1 MTCSGQTQRH
11 RDNLHNMTNLL
22 NKNKFLQPPRLA
34 ERFLIFLLTQE
45 SSEPVL
51 GDFAELFNS
60 NANQNTLK
68 KAQFW
73 YWIQTFKS
81 APSLIHLKL
90 SNELERR
97 METMIK
103 NLSLHNK
110 SSLWISLIA
119 LIPALLLVI
128 PGIMQSGLGY
138 FGPNEALDAMFA
150 KAPTLEILLSPVF
163 LLGGLLL
170 AFILNL
176 APAVKLRVE
185 RQPEG
190 LTSVITFKPVILHW
204 IFVGMSLL
212 MVAIVLVYGFFEN
225 FALAVH

>member
-1 MTCSGQTQRH
+1 MTSL
-11 RDNLHNMTNLL
+11 LH
-22 NKNKFLQPPRLA
+22 KKKFLQPPRLA
-34 ERFLIFLLTQE
+34 ERFLTFLLTQE
-45 SSEPVL
+45 SPESVL
-51 GDFAELFNS
+51 GDFAELFNA
-60 NANQNTLK
+60 NAYQSTLK
-68 KAQFW
+68 KAQIW
-73 YWIQTFKS
+73 YWAQIIKS
-81 APSLIHLKL
+81 APSLIQLKL

-97 METMIK
+97 LEPMVK
-103 NLSLHNK
+103 NLNLHNK
-110 SSLWISLIA
+110 SSLWVSLIA

-138 FGPNEALDAMFA
+138 LGPNDALDTMFA
-150 KAPTLEILLSPVF
+150 KVPALQILLSPIV

-176 APAVKLRVE
+176 TPAIKLRFE

-212 MVAIVLVYGFFEN
+212 IVGIILVYAFFEN
-225 FALAVH
+225 FAPAVH

>member
-1 MTCSGQTQRH
+1 MPS
-11 RDNLHNMTNLL
+11 
-22 NKNKFLQPPRLA
+22 FLQPPRLA
-34 ERFLIFLLTQE
+34 ERLLASILTPDDAE
-45 SSEPVL
+45 AVL
-51 GDFAELFNS
+51 GDFAELFNTNAYQS
-60 NANQNTLK
+60 NLQ

-81 APSLIHLKL
+81 APSLIRLKL

-103 NLSLHNK
+103 NLNLHNK
-110 SSLWISLIA
+110 SSLWISLIS

-138 FGPNEALDAMFA
+138 LGPNDALDTMFA
-150 KAPTLEILLSPVF
+150 KAPALQILLSPIV

-176 APAVKLRVE
+176 TPAIKLRFE

-204 IFVGMSLL
+204 IFVGISLL
-212 MVAIVLVYGFFEN
+212 IVGMILVYAFFEN
-225 FALAVH
+225 FAPAVH

>member
-1 MTCSGQTQRH
+1 MPS
-11 RDNLHNMTNLL
+11 
-22 NKNKFLQPPRLA
+22 FLQPPRLA
-34 ERFLIFLLTQE
+34 ERLLASILTPDDAE
-45 SSEPVL
+45 AVL
-51 GDFAELFNS
+51 GDFAELFNTNAYQS
-60 NANQNTLK
+60 NLQ

-81 APSLIHLKL
+81 APSLIRLKL

-103 NLSLHNK
+103 NLNLHNK

-138 FGPNEALDAMFA
+138 LGPNDALDTMFA
-150 KAPTLEILLSPVF
+150 KAPALQILLSPIV

-176 APAVKLRVE
+176 TPAIKLRFE

-190 LTSVITFKPVILHW
+190 LISVITFKPVILHW
-204 IFVGMSLL
+204 IFVGISLL
-212 MVAIVLVYGFFEN
+212 IVGIILVYAFFEN
-225 FALAVH
+225 FAPAVH

>member
-1 MTCSGQTQRH
+1 MPS
-11 RDNLHNMTNLL
+11 
-22 NKNKFLQPPRLA
+22 FLQPPRLA
-34 ERFLIFLLTQE
+34 ERLLASILTPDDAE
-45 SSEPVL
+45 AVL
-51 GDFAELFNS
+51 GDFAELFNTNAYQS
-60 NANQNTLK
+60 NLQ

-81 APSLIHLKL
+81 APSLIRLKL

-103 NLSLHNK
+103 NLNLHNK
-110 SSLWISLIA
+110 SSLWVSLIA

-128 PGIMQSGLGY
+128 PGIMRSGLGY
-138 FGPNEALDAMFA
+138 LGPNDALDTMFA
-150 KAPTLEILLSPVF
+150 KAPALQILLSPIV

-176 APAVKLRVE
+176 TPAIKLRFE

-204 IFVGMSLL
+204 IFVGISLL
-212 MVAIVLVYGFFEN
+212 IVGIILVYAFFEN
-225 FALAVH
+225 FVPAVQ

>member
-1 MTCSGQTQRH
+1 
-11 RDNLHNMTNLL
+11 MTNLL
-22 NKNKFLQPPRLA
+22 NKKKFLQPPRLA
-34 ERFLIFLLTQE
+34 ERLLASILTPDDAE
-45 SSEPVL
+45 AVL
-51 GDFAELFNS
+51 GDFAELFNTNAYQS
-60 NANQNTLK
+60 NLQ

-81 APSLIHLKL
+81 APSLIRLKL

-103 NLSLHNK
+103 NLNLHNK
-110 SSLWISLIA
+110 SSLWVSLIA

-138 FGPNEALDAMFA
+138 LGPNDALDTMFA
-150 KAPTLEILLSPVF
+150 KAPALQILLSPIV

-176 APAVKLRVE
+176 TPAIKLRFE

-204 IFVGMSLL
+204 IFVGISLL
-212 MVAIVLVYGFFEN
+212 IVSIILVYAFFEN
-225 FALAVH
+225 FVPAVQ

>member
-1 MTCSGQTQRH
+1 MPS
-11 RDNLHNMTNLL
+11 
-22 NKNKFLQPPRLA
+22 FLQPPRLA
-34 ERFLIFLLTQE
+34 ERLLASILTPDDAE
-45 SSEPVL
+45 AVL
-51 GDFAELFNS
+51 GDFAELFNTNAYQS
-60 NANQNTLK
+60 NLQ

-81 APSLIHLKL
+81 APSLIRLKL

-103 NLSLHNK
+103 NLNLHNK
-110 SSLWISLIA
+110 SSLWVSLIA

-128 PGIMQSGLGY
+128 PGIMRSGLGY
-138 FGPNEALDAMFA
+138 LGPNDALDTMFA
-150 KAPTLEILLSPVF
+150 KAPALQILLSPIV

-176 APAVKLRVE
+176 TPAIKLRFE
-185 RQPEG
+185 HQPEG

-204 IFVGMSLL
+204 IFVGISLL
-212 MVAIVLVYGFFEN
+212 IVGIILVYAFFEN
-225 FALAVH
+225 FVPAVQ

>member
-1 MTCSGQTQRH
+1 MPS
-11 RDNLHNMTNLL
+11 
-22 NKNKFLQPPRLA
+22 FLQPPRLA
-34 ERFLIFLLTQE
+34 ERLLASILTPDDAE
-45 SSEPVL
+45 AVL
-51 GDFAELFNS
+51 GDFAELFNTNAYQS
-60 NANQNTLK
+60 NLQ

-81 APSLIHLKL
+81 APSLIRLKL

-103 NLSLHNK
+103 NLNLHNK

-138 FGPNEALDAMFA
+138 LGPNDALDTMFA
-150 KAPTLEILLSPVF
+150 KAPALQILLSPIV

-176 APAVKLRVE
+176 TPAIKLRFE

-204 IFVGMSLL
+204 IFVGISLL
-212 MVAIVLVYGFFEN
+212 IVGIILLYAFFEN
-225 FALAVH
+225 FAPAVH

>member
-1 MTCSGQTQRH
+1 MSS
-11 RDNLHNMTNLL
+11 
-22 NKNKFLQPPRLA
+22 FLQPPRLA
-34 ERFLIFLLTQE
+34 ERLLASILTPDDAE
-45 SSEPVL
+45 AVL
-51 GDFAELFNS
+51 GDFAELFNTNAYQS
-60 NANQNTLK
+60 NLQ

-81 APSLIHLKL
+81 APSLIRLKL

-103 NLSLHNK
+103 NLNLHNK

-138 FGPNEALDAMFA
+138 LGPNDALDTMFA
-150 KAPTLEILLSPVF
+150 KAPALQILLSPIV

-176 APAVKLRVE
+176 TPAIKLRFE

-204 IFVGMSLL
+204 IFVGISLL
-212 MVAIVLVYGFFEN
+212 IVGIILVYAFFEN
-225 FALAVH
+225 FAPAVH

>member
-1 MTCSGQTQRH
+1 MPS
-11 RDNLHNMTNLL
+11 
-22 NKNKFLQPPRLA
+22 FLQPPRLA
-34 ERFLIFLLTQE
+34 ERLLASILTPDDAE
-45 SSEPVL
+45 AVL
-51 GDFAELFNS
+51 GDFAELFNTNAYQS
-60 NANQNTLK
+60 NLQ

-81 APSLIHLKL
+81 APSLIRLKL

-103 NLSLHNK
+103 NLNLHNK
-110 SSLWISLIA
+110 SSLWVSLIA

-138 FGPNEALDAMFA
+138 LGPNDALDTMFA
-150 KAPTLEILLSPVF
+150 KAPALQILLSPIV

-176 APAVKLRVE
+176 TPAIKLRFE

-204 IFVGMSLL
+204 IFVGISLL
-212 MVAIVLVYGFFEN
+212 IVGIILVYAFFEN
-225 FALAVH
+225 FAPAVH

>member
-1 MTCSGQTQRH
+1 MTKP
-11 RDNLHNMTNLL
+11 L
-22 NKNKFLQPPRLA
+22 NRKKFLQPPQLA
-34 ERFLIFLLTQE
+34 ERLLASILTPDE
-45 SSEPVL
+45 AEAVL

-60 NANQNTLK
+60 NAYQSNVQ

-103 NLSLHNK
+103 KLNLHNK
-110 SSLWISLIA
+110 SSVWVSLIA

-138 FGPNEALDAMFA
+138 FGLNEALDVLFA
-150 KAPTLEILLSPVF
+150 KVPALEILLSPFV

-190 LTSVITFKPVILHW
+190 LTSGITFKPVILHW
-204 IFVGMSLL
+204 VFVGMSLL
-212 MVAIVLVYGFFEN
+212 MVAIILVYGFFEN
-225 FALAVH
+225 FAPALH

>member
-1 MTCSGQTQRH
+1 MPSV
-11 RDNLHNMTNLL
+11 
-22 NKNKFLQPPRLA
+22 LQPPRLA
-34 ERFLIFLLTQE
+34 ERLLASILTPDDAE
-45 SSEPVL
+45 AVL
-51 GDFAELFNS
+51 GDFAELFNTNAYQS
-60 NANQNTLK
+60 NLQ

-81 APSLIHLKL
+81 APSLIRLKL

-103 NLSLHNK
+103 NLNLHNK

-138 FGPNEALDAMFA
+138 LGPNDALDTMFA
-150 KAPTLEILLSPVF
+150 KAPALQILLSPIV

-176 APAVKLRVE
+176 TPAIKLRFE

-204 IFVGMSLL
+204 IFVGISLL
-212 MVAIVLVYGFFEN
+212 IVGIILLYAFFEN
-225 FALAVH
+225 FAPAVH

>member
-1 MTCSGQTQRH
+1 MPS
-11 RDNLHNMTNLL
+11 
-22 NKNKFLQPPRLA
+22 FLQPPRLA
-34 ERFLIFLLTQE
+34 ERLLASILTPDDAE
-45 SSEPVL
+45 AVL
-51 GDFAELFNS
+51 GDFAELFNTNAYQS
-60 NANQNTLK
+60 NLQ

-81 APSLIHLKL
+81 APSLIRLKL

-103 NLSLHNK
+103 NLNLHNK

-138 FGPNEALDAMFA
+138 LGPNDALDTMFA
-150 KAPTLEILLSPVF
+150 KAPALQILLSPIV

-176 APAVKLRVE
+176 TPAIKLRFE

-204 IFVGMSLL
+204 IFVGISLL
-212 MVAIVLVYGFFEN
+212 IVGIILVYAFFEN
-225 FALAVH
+225 FAPAVH

>member
-1 MTCSGQTQRH
+1 MPS
-11 RDNLHNMTNLL
+11 
-22 NKNKFLQPPRLA
+22 FFQPPRLA
-34 ERFLIFLLTQE
+34 ERLLASILTPDDAE
-45 SSEPVL
+45 AVL
-51 GDFAELFNS
+51 GDFAELFNTNAYQS
-60 NANQNTLK
+60 NLQ

-81 APSLIHLKL
+81 APSLIRLKL
-90 SNELERR
+90 SNELERKL
-97 METMIK
+97 ETMIK
-103 NLSLHNK
+103 NLNLHNK

-138 FGPNEALDAMFA
+138 LGPNDALDTMFA
-150 KAPTLEILLSPVF
+150 KAPALQILLSPIV

-176 APAVKLRVE
+176 TPAIKLRFE

-212 MVAIVLVYGFFEN
+212 IVGMILVYAFFEN
-225 FALAVH
+225 FAPAVH